1 MDYKELYKEQLN
13 RHYCTASELQFSNIY
28 NYHLSPNEL
37 ADFYDYVDEHGSE
50 FSDLFEN
57 LPLKSFNS
65 KKIYFS
71 KCREFLLLAHT
82 FLDLL
87 REDLDE
93 SEEFLAIRNMPEVIK
108 SRIYSE
114 VEGTLN
120 IESVPTTRR
129 RFEELIYKNE
139 KPKNANDR
147 IIKNMANAIEY
158 VFKRPDFTKENLRHL
173 YDLLSDGCLDYEDR
187 LMDGDYYRNDQVFI
201 DGYEGCPA
209 DKIEECMN
217 SLFDFV
223 NENFTKNN
231 ITGFMLPHIAHYYV
245 LYIHPYFDYN
255 GRTARMVSLWIYF
268 LINSDSYPPF
278 ISDAINQTKGKYY
291 SALSES
297 RNAHNDTTY
306 FLLYIF
312 DVSILYF
319 LTYKNIENIETVL
332 KEKGVV
338 ISNTDKDY
346 IKRILVSAKG
356 PFSYMDFT
364 SWNRIQISKQGAFK
378 ILNRF
383 VEYGILKEV
392 ETTSNK
398 KLFEV
403 NKEMIAYEKK

>member
-71 KCREFLLLAHT
+71 KCREFLLMAHT

-87 REDLDE
+87 REDLNE
-93 SEEFLAIRNMPEVIK
+93 SEEYLAIRNMPEVIK

-129 RFEELIYKNE
+129 RFEELVYKNE

-297 RNAHNDTTY
+297 RNAHNDITY

-332 KEKGVV
+332 KGKGVV
-338 ISNTDKDY
+338 VSNTDKDY

>member
-297 RNAHNDTTY
+297 RNAHNDITY

-403 NKEMIAYEKK
+403 NKEMIVYEKK

>member
-129 RFEELIYKNE
+129 RFEELVYKNE

-297 RNAHNDTTY
+297 RNAHNDITY

>member
-37 ADFYDYVDEHGSE
+37 ADFYDYVDEYGSE

-87 REDLDE
+87 REDLNE
-93 SEEFLAIRNMPEVIK
+93 SEEYLAIRNMPEVIK

-231 ITGFMLPHIAHYYV
+231 ITGFMLPHIAHYYI

-297 RNAHNDTTY
+297 RNAHNDITY

-332 KEKGVV
+332 KGKGVV
-338 ISNTDKDY
+338 VSNTDKDY

-356 PFSYMDFT
+356 PFSYTNFT

>member
-129 RFEELIYKNE
+129 RFEELVYKNE

-297 RNAHNDTTY
+297 RNAHNDITY

-403 NKEMIAYEKK
+403 NKEMIVYEKK

>member
-1 MDYKELYKEQLN
+1 MNYKNLYNEQLN
-13 RHYCTASELQFSNIY
+13 RHYCTARELQYSNIY
-28 NYHLSPNEL
+28 NYHLSLEEL
-37 ADFYDYVDEHGSE
+37 NGFYDFIDNNGDQI
-50 FSDLFEN
+50 SDLFEK

-65 KKIYFS
+65 KHIYFS
-71 KCREFLLLAHT
+71 KCREFDIQMHT
-82 FLDLL
+82 FFDLL
-87 REDLDE
+87 KADL
-93 SEEFLAIRNMPEVIK
+93 EENENYLAIRNMPEVLK

-114 VEGTLN
+114 VEGTLD
-120 IESVPTTRR
+120 IENVPTTRR
-129 RFEELIYKNE
+129 RFEELVYKDD

-147 IIKNMANAIEY
+147 IIKNMANAIEF
-158 VFKRPDFTKENLRHL
+158 VLKRPSFTKENLRYL
-173 YDLLSDGCLDYEDR
+173 YDLLSNDSLEYEDR
-187 LMDGDYYRNDQVFI
+187 LKDGELYRDDKVFV
-201 DGYEGCPA
+201 DGYEGCPSN
-209 DKIEECMN
+209 KIEECMD

-223 NENFTKNN
+223 NGNLAKNN
-231 ITGFMLPHIAHYYV
+231 GIRFLLPHIAHYYI

-268 LINSDSYPPF
+268 LINNDSYPPF
-278 ISDAINQTKGKYY
+278 ISDAINQTKGNYY

-297 RNAHNDTTY
+297 RNAHNDITY

-319 LTYKNIENIETVL
+319 LTYKNIEHIDALL
-332 KEKGVV
+332 KEKSIV

-356 PFSYMDFT
+356 PFVYTDFT

-383 VEYGILKEV
+383 TEYGILKEV

-398 KLFEV
+398 KLFDI